1 MTGRDGVDP
10 DEATR
15 SPAAGDA
22 SRGIGDPAP
31 AASRGRRDA
40 GASCMTAP
48 RLPSGDAP
56 RGHGG
61 SDPAPRGSAAAP
73 AMVAV
78 SGGVDSAVALMR
90 LVEAG
95 VAVQAMFMKN
105 WEEDDRDGH
114 CAAAEDLADAQRV
127 CGRLGVP
134 LHAVN
139 CSDAYWDNVFTPFL
153 RDLEAGTTPNPDVLC
168 NREVKFSA
176 FVDHA
181 RRLGAERVATGHYAR
196 VERTADG
203 VRLLKGVDPDKDQSY
218 FLHALDQ
225 PRLARTMFP
234 LGTLHKRTVREMARR
249 AGLAPH
255 GKRDSTGLCFIGE
268 RRFAP
273 FLARFIDQAPGPIET
288 GAGVRIGEHRGLA
301 FFTIGQRKGLGIGG
315 RRGGAQAPWY
325 VAAKDYGRNA
335 LIVVRGRDHP
345 ALLSRKVWVRA
356 MHWIAGEAPPLP
368 LRCGA
373 KLRYRQADQAC
384 TARPGEHGDALALC
398 FDRPQ
403 WAAAPG
409 QYAVLYDGDECLGGG
424 VIESAGAGAPREA

>member
-1 MTGRDGVDP
+1 MIPSRLPPGH
-10 DEATR
+10 TR
-15 SPAAGDA
+15 GLGSE
-22 SRGIGDPAP
+22 PAP
-31 AASRGRRDA
+31 
-40 GASCMTAP
+40 GASV
-48 RLPSGDAP
+48 DAP
-56 RGHGG
+56 V
-61 SDPAPRGSAAAP
+61 
-73 AMVAV
+73 MVAV

-90 LVEAG
+90 LIEAE
-95 VAVQAMFMKN
+95 VPVQAMFMKN
-105 WEEDDRDGH
+105 WEEDDRSGY

-127 CGRLGVP
+127 CDRLGVP

-139 CSDAYWDNVFTPFL
+139 CSDTYWDNVFTPFL
-153 RDLEAGTTPNPDVLC
+153 RDLEAGMTPNPDVLC

-176 FVDHA
+176 FVEHA
-181 RRLGAERVATGHYAR
+181 RRLGAERVATGHYAAI
-196 VERTADG
+196 EHTADG
-203 VRLLKGVDPDKDQSY
+203 VRLFKGVDTDKDQSY

-225 PRLARTMFP
+225 PRLARAVFP
-234 LGTLHKRTVREMARR
+234 LGTLHKHTVRGMARR

-255 GKRDSTGLCFIGE
+255 DKRDSTGLCFIGE

-273 FLARFIDQAPGPIET
+273 FLARFINQAPGPIET
-288 GAGVRIGEHRGLA
+288 ETGTRLGEHRGLA
-301 FFTIGQRKGLGIGG
+301 FFTIGQRKGLGVGG
-315 RRGGAQAPWY
+315 RRDGARIPWY

-335 LIVVRGRDHP
+335 LIVVQGRDHP
-345 ALLSRKVWVRA
+345 ALLSRKVRVRG

-384 TARPGEHGDALALC
+384 TGHPGRHEDALELR

-424 VIESAGAGAPREA
+424 VIESAGAGMPQGV